1 MNSAMLTRPP
11 LAGTD
16 PRVRDIVSPSLAN
29 SFRIRAVADRLAF
42 HVQPGYHSDPVEFF
56 NLCLSLSRGIDFS
69 LANNEVPVKAQDLP
83 KLLKQICQQKN
94 KHLLQAAIMV
104 LMISVKH
111 ACNQK
116 WFHPEDSEDL
126 LTIFDEM
133 VKSYRSIVDVDVGSS
148 HYQST
153 ISTIMERFYPKL
165 KMGQILASLEIK
177 PGYGVFATDF
187 HITKNTTYSLQDKIW
202 LFVAQ
207 IDNIETSACII
218 TPQKVSFLLNGKG
231 VDKRTNVS
239 MDPGPQMP
247 TIVTG
252 MLKYGTNLLQVIG
265 EFNGHYLILVA
276 FMSHKSLPENPVLP
290 DYVQPAVT
298 SFDSDSDI
306 IEGPSQISLNCPIS
320 FTRLKTPV
328 KGRSC
333 KHYQC
338 FDFDNFVKINSRR
351 PSWRCP
357 HCNQDV
363 CYADI
368 CLDRHMVEVLKSVGD
383 NVSEVV
389 ISADGSW
396 KAVYK
401 DDNDVD
407 KMQNDAHNS
416 GKEPAEPKESTCSP
430 GNLPNVLDL
439 TNDDDDLEML
449 DAGETNDRKPDP
461 ADLQSQSTTPILTSL
476 SMNSAVVNR
485 DVAAQVE
492 DNFWCEVQV
501 AFGGLD
507 TPIDAG
513 DFVHPVLTDAI
524 SPTTSQEA
532 VDHGITLP
540 SNSTVQNQFSA
551 PNNFQMLQSNYL
563 NSAVNEHGRLQ
574 QRPRHVNRNPVAV
587 QALPAQSQT
596 LGPQQRSRANLS
608 PGSSTV
614 APHVSVSS
622 PANHFSPMLSDTE
635 RQQLFSRPTMNLPQ
649 LVGATVTV
657 SQHHSATQSRTPQMP
672 NASAPS
678 QRPNPYNTSSFSNGF
693 ASAPSQRPN
702 PYNTSSFLNGFQNEH
717 LQQALYPRSQS
728 IGQSSSAVHSSRSQ
742 IPLGGLRS
750 GIGQAAGTPANG
762 QPARDMN
769 AGWVARQ
776 PAPLP
781 IQNQT
786 PREQGGNVRGPLQST
801 SRPDGSFNLQS
812 ESDWRPTGRMRGSL
826 ANRPYSDAVRQLII
840 EPTQSVQSA
849 RPLGPQSG
857 QPFLS
862 K

>member
-1 MNSAMLTRPP
+1 MNSTMLTRPP
-11 LAGTD
+11 LAETD
-16 PRVRDIVSPSLAN
+16 PG
-29 SFRIRAVADRLAF
+29 
-42 HVQPGYHSDPVEFF
+42 PGFDYNPVEFF
-56 NLCLSLSRGIDFS
+56 NLCLSLSRNIDYS
-69 LANNEVPVKAQDLP
+69 LANNEVPAKARDLP
-83 KLLKQICQQKN
+83 KLLKRICQQKN
-94 KHLLQAAIMV
+94 QRSKAAIMV

-111 ACNQK
+111 ACNQE
-116 WFHPEDSEDL
+116 WFHPKDSEDL
-126 LTIFDEM
+126 LSIFDEM
-133 VKSYRSIVDVDVGSS
+133 GKSYRSIVDVDVGSS
-148 HYQST
+148 HYQFT
-153 ISTIMERFYPKL
+153 TSTIMERFYPKF

-187 HITKNTTYSLQDKIW
+187 CITKNTASQDKIW

-231 VDKRTNVS
+231 VDKRINVS

-357 HCNQDV
+357 HCNQYF

-416 GKEPAEPKESTCSP
+416 GKEPAEPKESTCYP

-476 SMNSAVVNR
+476 GMNSAGVNR

-492 DNFWCEVQV
+492 DDFWSGVQV

-513 DFVHPVLTDAI
+513 DFVLPVLTDAI
-524 SPTTSQEA
+524 SQTTSQEA

-563 NSAVNEHGRLQ
+563 NSAVNEHGRLE

-622 PANHFSPMLSDTE
+622 PANRFGPMLSDTE
-635 RQQLFSRPTMNLPQ
+635 RQQLLSRPTVNLPQ

-678 QRPNPYNTSSFSNGF
+678 QR
-693 ASAPSQRPN
+693 RN
-702 PYNTSSFLNGFQNEH
+702 PYNTSSFLGGFQNAH
-717 LQQALYPRSQS
+717 LQQALNPRSQS
-728 IGQSSSAVHSSRSQ
+728 IGQSSSAVLSSRSQ
-742 IPLGGLRS
+742 IPLGGLRP

-769 AGWVARQ
+769 AGRVARQ

-781 IQNQT
+781 IQNQS

-849 RPLGPQSG
+849 RPPGPQSG
-857 QPFLS
+857 QPS
-862 K
+862 SVSHHPR

>member
-1 MNSAMLTRPP
+1 MNSTMLTRPP

-16 PRVRDIVSPSLAN
+16 PRLRDIVPPSLAN

-42 HVQPGYHSDPVEFF
+42 HVQPGHHDDPVEFF

-83 KLLKQICQQKN
+83 KLLKQICEQKN
-94 KHLLQAAIMV
+94 QHFLQAAIMV

-111 ACNQK
+111 ACNQE
-116 WFHPEDSEDL
+116 WFHPEDREDL
-126 LTIFDEM
+126 LTIFDKM
-133 VKSYRSIVDVDVGSS
+133 VKSYRSIVDADVGSS
-148 HYQST
+148 HYEST

-187 HITKNTTYSLQDKIW
+187 HIAKNTTYSPQDKIW
-202 LFVAQ
+202 LFVAE

-218 TPQKVSFLLNGKG
+218 TPQQVSFLLNGKG
-231 VDKRTNVS
+231 VDQRTNVL

-265 EFNGHYLILVA
+265 QFNGHYLILVA
-276 FMSHKSLPENPVLP
+276 CMSHKSLPENPVLP
-290 DYVQPAVT
+290 DYDQPAVT

-357 HCNQDV
+357 HCNQYV

-368 CLDRHMVEVLKSVGD
+368 CIDRHMVEVLKSVGD

-401 DDNDVD
+401 DDNDVG
-407 KMQNDAHNS
+407 KMQNDVDKMQHDAQNS
-416 GKEPAEPKESTCSP
+416 GKEPAEPKESSCSP

-439 TNDDDDLEML
+439 TNDGDHLERL
-449 DAGETNDRKPDP
+449 DAGETNDRKPHP
-461 ADLQSQSTTPILTSL
+461 ADLQCQSTTPILTSIG
-476 SMNSAVVNR
+476 MNSAGVNR

-492 DNFWCEVQV
+492 DDFWPGVQV

-507 TPIDAG
+507 TPIVAG
-513 DFVHPVLTDAI
+513 NFVHPVLTDII
-524 SPTTSQEA
+524 SQTTSQEA
-532 VDHGITLP
+532 VDHGSTLP

-574 QRPRHVNRNPVAV
+574 QRPGHVNRNPVAV
-587 QALPAQSQT
+587 QALPAQSLA
-596 LGPQQRSRANLS
+596 LGSQQRSRANLS
-608 PGSSTV
+608 PSSSTV

-622 PANHFSPMLSDTE
+622 PANRFSPVLSDTE

-649 LVGATVTV
+649 LVGVTVSV
-657 SQHHSATQSRTPQMP
+657 SQHHSATQSRAPHMP
-672 NASAPS
+672 N
-678 QRPNPYNTSSFSNGF
+678 

-702 PYNTSSFLNGFQNEH
+702 PYNTSSFLNGFQNAH
-717 LQQALYPRSQS
+717 LQQALNPRSQS

-742 IPLGGLRS
+742 IPLGSIRS
-750 GIGQAAGTPANG
+750 GINGQAGGTPANG

-769 AGWVARQ
+769 AGRVARQ

-786 PREQGGNVRGPLQST
+786 PREQGGNVIGPSQST

-849 RPLGPQSG
+849 RPLGPQ
-857 QPFLS
+857 
-862 K
+862 

>member
-1 MNSAMLTRPP
+1 MNSTMLTRPP

-16 PRVRDIVSPSLAN
+16 PGPGHHH
-29 SFRIRAVADRLAF
+29 DR
-42 HVQPGYHSDPVEFF
+42 VEFS
-56 NLCLSLSRGIDFS
+56 NLCLSLSRSIDYS
-69 LANNEVPVKAQDLP
+69 LANNEVPAKARDLP

-94 KHLLQAAIMV
+94 QHLSQAAIMV

-111 ACNQK
+111 ACNQE
-116 WFHPEDSEDL
+116 WFHPKDREDL

-133 VKSYRSIVDVDVGSS
+133 GKSYRSIVDVDVGSS

-187 HITKNTTYSLQDKIW
+187 CITKNTAVSPQAEIW
-202 LFVAQ
+202 LFVAE

-218 TPQKVSFLLNGKG
+218 TPQQVSFLLNGKG
-231 VDKRTNVS
+231 VDQRTNVL

-265 EFNGHYLILVA
+265 QFNGHYLILVA

-357 HCNQDV
+357 HCNQHV
-363 CYADI
+363 CFADI
-368 CLDRHMVEVLKSVGD
+368 CIDRHMVEVLKSVGD

-407 KMQNDAHNS
+407 KIQNDAHNS
-416 GKEPAEPKESTCSP
+416 GKEPAEPKESSCSP
-430 GNLPNVLDL
+430 GNLPNILDL
-439 TNDDDDLEML
+439 TNDDDDLERL
-449 DAGETNDRKPDP
+449 DAGETNDRKPHL
-461 ADLQSQSTTPILTSL
+461 ADLQSQSTTSIFTSL
-476 SMNSAVVNR
+476 GVNSAGVNR

-492 DNFWCEVQV
+492 DDSWSGAQA

-507 TPIDAG
+507 TTIVAG

-524 SPTTSQEA
+524 SQTTSQEA

-540 SNSTVQNQFSA
+540 SNSTVHNQFSA
-551 PNNFQMLQSNYL
+551 PNNFQMLLSNYL
-563 NSAVNEHGRLQ
+563 NLAVNEHGGLQ
-574 QRPRHVNRNPVAV
+574 QRARHVNRNPVAV
-587 QALPAQSQT
+587 QALSAQSQT
-596 LGPQQRSRANLS
+596 MGPQQRSRTNLS
-608 PGSSTV
+608 PSSSTV

-622 PANHFSPMLSDTE
+622 PANRLGPILSETE

-649 LVGATVTV
+649 LVGVTV
-657 SQHHSATQSRTPQMP
+657 SVSQRHSATQGRAPQMP

-678 QRPNPYNTSSFSNGF
+678 QRPNPYN
-693 ASAPSQRPN
+693 A
-702 PYNTSSFLNGFQNEH
+702 SSFLNRFQNAH
-717 LQQALYPRSQS
+717 LQQALNPRSQS

-750 GIGQAAGTPANG
+750 DIGQAGGTPANG
-762 QPARDMN
+762 QPARDMI
-769 AGWVARQ
+769 AGRVARQ

-786 PREQGGNVRGPLQST
+786 PRQQGGNVRGPSQST
-801 SRPDGSFNLQS
+801 SRPDGAFNLQS
-812 ESDWRPTGRMRGSL
+812 ESDWTPTGRMRGSL
-826 ANRPYSDAVRQLII
+826 ANRQYSDAVRRLII
-840 EPTQSVQSA
+840 EPTQSVESA

-857 QPFLS
+857 QPS
-862 K
+862 SVSRHPR